1 MDTAII
7 TLAHISDSIQSMV
20 IFIPDLQF
28 NDAQDI
34 KLQMVRR
41 SHGSPP
47 AV

>member
-34 KLQMVRR
+34 KLNTKYFCFTK
-41 SHGSPP
+41 
-47 AV
+47 